1 MTQQPRTRSG
11 RHASTSTRRDPQLI
25 AIVVVVALVAVLGL
39 GFLVTRLIGGDGA
52 AADDDPDIVQ
62 AADGDSSGCE
72 TTTRVDVVADPAIST
87 AVASALA
94 PLANSPSC
102 IDAQV
107 AAQASDLAA
116 DAISRPEGVGLGGSL
131 PDVWIPSSSLWVAQA
146 RSTDAGAARLTGD
159 PAPLARSPIVVAAKP
174 ETASALGWPD
184 AGTSWKALV
193 EGGATSA
200 ASADP
205 RSDTAALSALI
216 AATGG
221 SPTPEV
227 VAAMSPRLA
236 VPPAQGRSP
245 AQMVLEDVAA
255 VMPTSE
261 LDVIR
266 TQVSGDRPGA
276 LSVAYD
282 ESLGSLDFPLV
293 TVAGDSEVGAE
304 AVEAI
309 SERLRSEQ
317 SLAAFSELGLRTVD
331 GGLADRYHDGFGVDA
346 GASAPEPAAAE
357 EAVRGALDA
366 WAVAGRR
373 ARILVVVDRSGSMLN
388 AMPGGTVPKAT
399 LARDSIV
406 QLVSSA
412 SPDTEVG
419 LWSFTTNRGDAFI
432 EELAP
437 IEALSTQSTGSS
449 HRDRLAAGVTGIQ
462 PIPTGDTPLF
472 QVVLDAY
479 QRAQENYSW
488 GRLNA
493 VVIVTDGKNDH
504 PSGTLTEEQTL
515 DQLRR
520 LYDGMRPVRI
530 LALGYG
536 PETDLAGLTRLADV
550 TGGLAFQGLTEQE
563 AATLLARTLPE
574 L

>member
-1 MTQQPRTRSG
+1 M
-11 RHASTSTRRDPQLI
+11 
-25 AIVVVVALVAVLGL
+25 
-39 GFLVTRLIGGDGA
+39 
-52 AADDDPDIVQ
+52 
-62 AADGDSSGCE
+62 
-72 TTTRVDVVADPAIST
+72 
-87 AVASALA
+87 
-94 PLANSPSC
+94 
-102 IDAQV
+102 
-107 AAQASDLAA
+107 
-116 DAISRPEGVGLGGSL
+116 
-131 PDVWIPSSSLWVAQA
+131 
-146 RSTDAGAARLTGD
+146 
-159 PAPLARSPIVVAAKP
+159 
-174 ETASALGWPD
+174 
-184 AGTSWKALV
+184 
-193 EGGATSA
+193 
-200 ASADP
+200 
-205 RSDTAALSALI
+205 
-216 AATGG
+216 
-221 SPTPEV
+221 
-227 VAAMSPRLA
+227 
-236 VPPAQGRSP
+236 
-245 AQMVLEDVAA
+245 
-255 VMPTSE
+255 
-261 LDVIR
+261 
-266 TQVSGDRPGA
+266 
-276 LSVAYD
+276 
-282 ESLGSLDFPLV
+282 
-293 TVAGDSEVGAE
+293 
-304 AVEAI
+304 
-309 SERLRSEQ
+309 
-317 SLAAFSELGLRTVD
+317 
-331 GGLADRYHDGFGVDA
+331 
-346 GASAPEPAAAE
+346 
-357 EAVRGALDA
+357 
-366 WAVAGRR
+366 
-373 ARILVVVDRSGSMLN
+373 
-388 AMPGGTVPKAT
+388 PKAT